1 MARVI
6 IPGFRKIETNGGAG
20 TTDYNEL
27 DNIPSINNVPLVGN
41 MKTSDLHLMD
51 YGVLTLSY
59 EDANTLKGSINLDR
73 EIKSAIVSLVV
84 KSDSAYKNVNILA
97 LNVASKVLTV
107 QALGMNFQEDDKV
120 TVSYIAVE

>member
-1 MARVI
+1 MTRVL
-6 IPGFRKIETNGGAG
+6 IPGFRKIETSEGEG
-20 TTDYNEL
+20 TSDYNTL
-27 DNIPSINNVPLVGN
+27 DNIPSINSVSLIGN
-41 MKTSDLHLMD
+41 MKTSDLHLMEC
-51 YGVLTLSY
+51 GVMTLSY

-73 EIKSAIVSLVV
+73 EIKSATVSLVV

-107 QALGMNFQEDDKV
+107 QALGMNFKESDKI